1 MRTRMVSHCSSG
13 WVLRI
18 LEWKSPELPGAG
30 WALSC
35 TCHVPVHTAVSCLD
49 CWLSICCVF
58 PEASRPWLVPASQ
71 GPPETL
77 GPEDCVGPLFR
88 GLRPPQGPA
97 RPGPQHPA
105 SAGGGV
111 GMDRGPAA
119 PGRLQVLTQPSPG
132 PRFPAPKTARA
143 EGTRNGLGRQWGP
156 QRGGPSPRA
165 PPQGDRC
172 VMGQQRSFRRRKPAS
187 WCVTGRSF
195 TAALTARVCP
205 CRASDFLW

>member
-1 MRTRMVSHCSSG
+1 MVFGCSSG

-18 LEWKSPELPGAG
+18 SEGRVPESLG
-30 WALSC
+30 WGVPTAVSAV
-35 TCHVPVHTAVSCLD
+35 VPVHTGVSCSD
-49 CWLSICCVF
+49 CWLNTYCVA
-58 PEASRPWLVPASQ
+58 PEAWRLWLVPASQ

-77 GPEDCVGPLFR
+77 GPEDCIGPLFR

-97 RPGPQHPA
+97 GPGTQHSA
-105 SAGGGV
+105 SAGGWTGAGLPRV
-111 GMDRGPAA
+111 SIRHTHSPA
-119 PGRLQVLTQPSPG
+119 PE
-132 PRFPAPKTARA
+132 PRFPAPMPARA
-143 EGTRNGLGRQWGP
+143 GGIRNRPDRQWEP
-156 QRGGPSPRA
+156 QWGGPSPRV

>member
-1 MRTRMVSHCSSG
+1 M
-13 WVLRI
+13 
-18 LEWKSPELPGAG
+18 
-30 WALSC
+30 
-35 TCHVPVHTAVSCLD
+35 
-49 CWLSICCVF
+49 
-58 PEASRPWLVPASQ
+58 
-71 GPPETL
+71 
-77 GPEDCVGPLFR
+77 GPLFR

-97 RPGPQHPA
+97 RPGTEHPA
-105 SAGGGV
+105 SAGGV
-111 GMDRGPAA
+111 GMDRAGLPQGGFRYTHSPA
-119 PGRLQVLTQPSPG
+119 PG

-143 EGTRNGLGRQWGP
+143 GGMRNGPDRQWGP
-156 QRGGPSPRA
+156 QRGGPSSHV